1 MRAKKKKNGGGHK
14 DDNPSD
20 PSQRWLGLINSLEG
34 NSECQT
40 AVPHHTSQNQTWYW
54 IQKFSDCTKVWLHVH
69 HTLCSTPSEVRGCLL
84 WSNAFVV
91 LLYALCISAAN
102 GTKAIKSFIS
112 VQIKHYAKWRK
123 IWFPDFSWI
132 PGWSPLSCCGES
144 GWEVTSWG
152 KSVLPS
158 WKEGHADGYG
168 PRLPL
173 VTVRGKSWV
182 LFNRF

>member
-1 MRAKKKKNGGGHK
+1 MWH
-14 DDNPSD
+14 
-20 PSQRWLGLINSLEG
+20 
-34 NSECQT
+34 
-40 AVPHHTSQNQTWYW
+40 W
-54 IQKFSDCTKVWLHVH
+54 IQKFSDCTEVLLHVH
-69 HTLCSTPSEVRGCLL
+69 HTLCSTPGEVRGCLL
-84 WSNAFVV
+84 WSNAFIF

-132 PGWSPLSCCGES
+132 PGWQLRDSEPAFPVPSLLLWGV

-173 VTVRGKSWV
+173 VTLRGKSWI